1 MIGQNQPA
9 DPARQPWLPPA
20 LARGT
25 TMAHDLLG
33 KNFTPPDVKAK
44 VTGRAKYAEDF
55 RVDGMVFCKLLT
67 SPYPHARVT
76 SVDPS
81 AALAMPGVHGVL
93 TADDVPSFS
102 VPQDPILTNE
112 PLYVGQ
118 PILAIAADT
127 EELAAEALE
136 KINVSYEELPFT
148 VDPLASLYPG
158 GAEARTN
165 GNVANPAVDLKSF
178 KWTAKDFADAADG
191 QVPTG
196 APITDWS
203 FGDVDSG
210 LKAAKLVLDESFV
223 TAGLSHHSLE
233 PRTALAYWQNGKCI
247 LHASSQ
253 SGSFPIPGV
262 ARLIGIEPQDLA
274 FVAEFCGGGFG
285 SKGGAYPIVAVPA
298 HFAKKIN
305 RPVMM
310 RISRHEEYYVG
321 SARAGFQGRIKI
333 GLRADGRVTAIDLYI
348 VQENGPNTGFN
359 DWLSAADA
367 VSLIY
372 QPPAM
377 RFRGVPVLTNT
388 PPRGPQRGPG
398 QNQIAAAIEP
408 LIDKAARALG
418 VDRVAIRKINAPDDS
433 AKLGAMQGGVTSAH
447 LREALERG
455 AERFGWTSRLA
466 RSGKKT
472 GSKVTGIGVGSAFHA
487 AGGNGFDGLVRLAPD
502 GKLYIHTGVGNLGT
516 YSHTA
521 TSRVAAEV
529 LKMNWENCVV
539 VRGDS
544 RLHLPWNNGQFGSNT
559 SFTMTR
565 TNFAAATDAV
575 AKLKEI
581 AAKDLGGAPEDYEI
595 GAETVYSRSDPG
607 KKLTYAAAAQRAIEL
622 GGKFDG
628 HEVADNLNAMT
639 KASAAGVAGT
649 GLIGVAKDSLPRTG
663 TVPALAAGFIEIEL
677 DVETGKFTIVDYLGV
692 ADCGTV
698 LHPQGLAHQTKS
710 GAVMG
715 IGLAT
720 LERHIFDPQNGL
732 PGTVGLLQAKPP
744 SYLDVPATMAT
755 DAVGI
760 PDPQNPVGAKGIGE
774 PVQGCAAAALLGA
787 ISDAL
792 GGHYFNRTPVVT
804 DMIVNAAAGR
814 PQSHRPLQVNTA

>member
-1 MIGQNQPA
+1 M
-9 DPARQPWLPPA
+9 
-20 LARGT
+20 T
-25 TMAHDLLG
+25 YDLLG
-33 KNFTPPDVKAK
+33 KDFTPPDVKAK

-67 SPYPHARVT
+67 SPFPHARVT
-76 SVDPS
+76 GVDAS
-81 AALAMPGVHGVL
+81 AALALPGVHGLL
-93 TADDVPSFS
+93 TADDVPSFPA
-102 VPQDPILTNE
+102 PQDAILTNE
-112 PLYVGQ
+112 PLFVGQ
-118 PILAIAADT
+118 PILAVAADS
-127 EELAAEALE
+127 EELAADALE
-136 KINVSYEELPFT
+136 KIKVTYEELPFT
-148 VDPLASLYPG
+148 VDPLASLFPG
-158 GAEARTN
+158 GADARTN
-165 GNVANPAVDLKSF
+165 GNVANPGVDLKSY
-178 KWTAKDFADAADG
+178 KWTARDFADAADG
-191 QVPTG
+191 QLPAG
-196 APITDWS
+196 APVTEWS
-203 FGDVDSG
+203 YGDVDAA
-210 LKAAKLVLDESFV
+210 LKGAPLVLDESFV

-233 PRTALAYWQNGKCI
+233 PRSALAYWQNGKCI

-253 SGSFPIPGV
+253 SQSFPVPGI
-262 ARLIGIEPQDLA
+262 ARYIGIEPADLA

-298 HFAKKIN
+298 HFAKKIG
-305 RPVMM
+305 RPVLM
-310 RISRHEEYYVG
+310 RISRSEEFAIG
-321 SARAGFQGRIKI
+321 SARAGFQGRIRL
-333 GLRADGRVTAIDLYI
+333 GFRADGRVTGLDLYV
-348 VQENGPNTGFN
+348 VQENGPNTGFT
-359 DWLSAADA
+359 DWLSAAEA
-367 VSLIY
+367 VSLVY
-372 QPPAM
+372 QPIAM

-408 LIDKAARALG
+408 LIDKAGRKLG
-418 VDRVAIRKINAPDDS
+418 LDRVAIRKINAPDND
-433 AKLGAMQGGVTSAH
+433 AKLGSLQGGVTSAH

-455 AERFGWTSRLA
+455 AERFGWTTRLA
-466 RSGKKT
+466 RSGRRQ
-472 GSKVTGIGVGSAFHA
+472 GSKVTGIGVGTAFHP

-516 YSHTA
+516 YSHTV

-529 LKMNWENCVV
+529 LKMSWDNCVV

-544 RLHLPWNNGQFGSNT
+544 REHLPWNNGQFGSNT

-581 AAKDLGGAPEDYEI
+581 AAQDLGGAPEDYEI
-595 GAETVYSRSDPG
+595 GGETVFRRSEPA
-607 KKLTYAAAAQRAIEL
+607 KKLSYAAAAQRAIEL

-628 HEVADNLNAMT
+628 HDVAAELNTMT
-639 KASAAGVAGT
+639 KASAAGIAGN

-663 TVPALAAGFIEIEL
+663 TVPALAAGFVEIEL
-677 DVETGKFTIVDYLGV
+677 DLETGKYAIVDYLGV

-698 LHPQGLAHQTKS
+698 LHPQGLAAQTKS
-710 GAVMG
+710 GAIMG

-720 LERHIFDPQNGL
+720 LERHIYDPQNGL
-732 PGTVGLLQAKPP
+732 PGVVGLLQAKPP
-744 SYLDVPATMAT
+744 SYLDMPAAMAT

-760 PDPQNPVGAKGIGE
+760 ADPQNPVGAKGIGE

-804 DMIVNAAAGR
+804 DMIVNAVAGR
-814 PQSHRPLQVNTA
+814 PQSHKPLQVNTA

>member
-1 MIGQNQPA
+1 
-9 DPARQPWLPPA
+9 
-20 LARGT
+20 
-25 TMAHDLLG
+25 
-33 KNFTPPDVKAK
+33 
-44 VTGRAKYAEDF
+44 
-55 RVDGMVFCKLLT
+55 
-67 SPYPHARVT
+67 VT
-76 SVDPS
+76 SVDAS

-93 TADDVPSFS
+93 TADDVPSFPP
-102 VPQDPILTNE
+102 PQDPILTNE

-118 PILAIAADT
+118 PILAVAADT
-127 EELAAEALE
+127 EQLAAEALE
-136 KINVSYEELPFT
+136 RIKVSYEELPFT
-148 VDPLASLYPG
+148 VDPLASLFPG

-165 GNVANPAVDLKSF
+165 GNVANPGVDLKSY
-178 KWTAKDFADAADG
+178 KWTAQDFATAADG
-191 QVPTG
+191 ELPTG
-196 APITDWS
+196 APITEWS
-203 FGDVDSG
+203 FGDVDAG
-210 LKAAKLVLDESFV
+210 LKSAKLVLDESFV

-253 SGSFPIPGV
+253 SQSFPIPGV
-262 ARLIGIEPQDLA
+262 ARLIGIEPSDLA

-285 SKGGAYPIVAVPA
+285 SKGGAYPIVAVPV

-333 GLRADGRVTAIDLYI
+333 GFRPDGRVTAIDLYI

-367 VSLIY
+367 VSLVY

-408 LIDKAARALG
+408 LIDKAARQLG

-466 RSGKKT
+466 RSGKKS
-472 GSKVTGIGVGSAFHA
+472 GSKATGLGVGSAFHP

-516 YSHTA
+516 YSHTV

-595 GAETVYSRSDPG
+595 RDETVYSRSDPN
-607 KKLTYAAAAQRAIEL
+607 KKLTYAAAAQRAIDL

-677 DVETGKFTIVDYLGV
+677 DLETGKFTIVDYLGV

-698 LHPQGLAHQTKS
+698 LHPQGLATQTKS

-814 PQSHRPLQVNTA
+814 PPSHKPLQVNTA